1 MGEITRVSYI
11 PIMCTEYRERK
22 KLSSKVLRLS
32 VLALLAIVFTFALI
46 VTTYALPEILD
57 RILRGYFPDIRW
69 DPERIEVVTNSVR
82 PMGYIC
88 LVVVIALILLG
99 FIAKRKSF
107 AFLGSFAFF
116 LPVFGYFAGYMFF
129 LAGIGVLRVLWLPPL
144 DLSPT
149 LLKLGDIVY
158 LPLWIATYPLVL
170 LDVQLM
176 RQVST
181 ILGTYFTFAGL
192 LVFCLGAL
200 TWFYGR
206 FEKREV
212 VDFWIYKYSRHPQ
225 YLGFILWSYGFML
238 VMAFETLRRG
248 PPVPSFPWLVSM
260 LIVIC
265 VALAEEIKMIKQ
277 ADEQYLEYRR
287 NTPFMLPLP
296 WYLSKLLTVPNRLLL
311 KKDFPESGREVLYN
325 FIIYCTILILLS
337 ILTQQ
342 LNLFEEMLR
351 M

>member
-1 MGEITRVSYI
+1 MREIW
-11 PIMCTEYRERK
+11 ERK
-22 KLSSKVLRLS
+22 KLSLKKLRLP
-32 VLALLAIVFTFALI
+32 VLALLAVVFTLALL
-46 VTTYALPEILD
+46 VTTYALPETLD
-57 RILRGYFPDIRW
+57 RILRGYFPDIYW
-69 DPERIEVVTNSVR
+69 DPERIEVVMNDLR
-82 PMGYIC
+82 PTSYIC

-99 FIAKRKSF
+99 FITKRRSF

-116 LPVFGYFAGYMFF
+116 LPVFGSFAGYMFF
-129 LAGIGVLRVLWLPPL
+129 LAGVGILRVLWLPLL

-158 LPLWIATYPLVL
+158 LPLWIATYPLIL
-170 LDVQLM
+170 LDVQPM

-181 ILGTYFTFAGL
+181 ILGNNVIFAGL

-238 VMAFETLRRG
+238 IMAFETSRRG

-265 VALAEEIKMIKQ
+265 VALTEEIKMIKQ

-296 WYLSKLLTVPNRLLL
+296 PVLSGLFTAPNRILL
-311 KKDFPESGREVLYN
+311 KKDFPESGREVLYT

-342 LNLFEEMLR
+342 LNLFEEML
-351 M
+351 

>member
-11 PIMCTEYRERK
+11 PIVCTEYMERK
-22 KLSSKVLRLS
+22 KLSLKILRIP
-32 VLALLAIVFTFALI
+32 VLALLAIVFTLALLVTAFALPD
-46 VTTYALPEILD
+46 TLD

-82 PMGYIC
+82 PIGYIC

-99 FIAKRKSF
+99 FIAKRRSF

-116 LPVFGYFAGYMFF
+116 LPVFGYFVGYMFF
-129 LAGIGVLRVLWLPPL
+129 LAGIGILRVLWLPLL

-158 LPLWIATYPLVL
+158 LPLWIATYPLIL
-170 LDVQLM
+170 QDVQPM
-176 RQVST
+176 HQVST
-181 ILGTYFTFAGL
+181 ILGSYFIIAGL
-192 LVFCLGAL
+192 LIFCIGAF
-200 TWFYGR
+200 TWFYGK
-206 FEKREV
+206 FEKKQV
-212 VDFWIYKYSRHPQ
+212 LDFWVYKYSRHPQ

-238 VMAFETLRRG
+238 VMAFAPPSGRD

-277 ADEQYLEYRR
+277 ANEQYLEYRR

-296 WYLSKLLTVPNRLLL
+296 WYLSKLFTVPNRILL
-311 KKDFPESGREVLYN
+311 KKDFPESGREVLYT
-325 FIIYCTILILLS
+325 FIINCAILVLLS

-342 LNLFEEMLR
+342 LNLFEGML
-351 M
+351 